1 MLIIYLLMIAAGG
14 YFWFMGLKTKRLGRV
29 KLANEEF
36 LAKVAKED
44 RAQYISTL
52 GKSWQFIGLGL
63 IGAAAVNAG
72 FDTKYGWII
81 CALGV
86 TTGIVLMFYCDYRIK
101 GKQKEAIAAKEHKKQ
116 ELKEKKEQAQH
127 VPTKN
132 KKRKKK

>member
-14 YFWFMGLKTKRLGRV
+14 YFWFMGLKTKRLQRV

-63 IGAAAVNAG
+63 IGAAAINAG

-81 CALGV
+81 CALGI

-101 GKQKEAIAAKEHKKQ
+101 VKQKEAAAKGRQKQ
-116 ELKEKKEQAQH
+116 EQKQKKEQSQH
-127 VPTKN
+127 VSTKN
-132 KKRKKK
+132 KKRKKR